1 MRLCPLSRSAV
12 IAFSLAGLASCSW
25 LSREPEMLSSPLGA
39 VQIVQV
45 DIKRA
50 RQEIADTTVAKL
62 RRAVQEEVT
71 SLEMRG
77 IPVILKLSI
86 DHAVVVSDKTRFWVG
101 ASAGFDWME
110 VTADVINLRTNEI
123 VRSYAIK
130 RQNNPGMMAV
140 VYDQEKSLILDV
152 TAELID
158 QLTGRKK

>member
-1 MRLCPLSRSAV
+1 
-12 IAFSLAGLASCSW
+12 
-25 LSREPEMLSSPLGA
+25 
-39 VQIVQV
+39 V